1 MNTFCIVMGVRTCR
15 LARTITMHNYG
26 GMTPEDLVD
35 LIAAGESFTVEFKR
49 GQRAAMNDTEIV
61 DAVICM
67 ANGDGG
73 LLLLGVE
80 DDGTITGVE
89 PRHGATTQPHLL
101 QAMILNKTEAPLA
114 TAVELVD
121 VDGKEVAVIEVPKA
135 PVPVGSKAGKYV
147 RRSVRADGKPE
158 CVAYPLHEMLS
169 IGLTAQGRDY
179 AATPARGASMA
190 DLDLAEFDRFR
201 RMCAA
206 GKGDRTL
213 AELSN
218 QDLLRSL
225 RLVLPEHDN
234 ELTLGAVLLFG
245 TPTALERF
253 VPTAEAVFQELRG
266 TTVTTNETIR
276 IPLFRAAERLFELI
290 DVRNSEQELMVGLHR
305 IGVPRVPEGTIR
317 ESIANALVHRDY
329 SEVGPVSV
337 QLSEDRFRVRSPGG
351 FPAGITLQNFLDD
364 SKPRSPILAE
374 AFKRAGIVDRAGR
387 GIREMYVQLL
397 RTGRGIPDY
406 SATNTNAVIVQIST
420 SDADLEMVRFVLE
433 YEDADGRTLLLPQLQ
448 ILHELKAMGPETTAE
463 LVEALKEPE
472 SAVRGH
478 LARLVEMGLVESRGP
493 GRNRRHHLTAAFYRL
508 AQSSEYVRLQDTDPI
523 QQEHMIMAYVEQ
535 FGSITR
541 SKAAQLCH
549 LSPGQA
555 RTVLRRLT
563 DAGQLQLRGE
573 RRGAHYVRSE

>member
-1 MNTFCIVMGVRTCR
+1 
-15 LARTITMHNYG
+15 
-26 GMTPEDLVD
+26 
-35 LIAAGESFTVEFKR
+35 
-49 GQRAAMNDTEIV
+49 
-61 DAVICM
+61 
-67 ANGDGG
+67 
-73 LLLLGVE
+73 
-80 DDGTITGVE
+80 
-89 PRHGATTQPHLL
+89 
-101 QAMILNKTEAPLA
+101 
-114 TAVELVD
+114 
-121 VDGKEVAVIEVPKA
+121 
-135 PVPVGSKAGKYV
+135 
-147 RRSVRADGKPE
+147 
-158 CVAYPLHEMLS
+158 MLS
-169 IGLTAQGRDY
+169 VGLTAHGRDY

-190 DLDLAEFDRFR
+190 GLDFAEFDRFR

-213 AELSN
+213 AGLS
-218 QDLLRSL
+218 DHELLRSL

-234 ELTLGAVLLFG
+234 ELTLGAILLFG
-245 TPTALERF
+245 TPAALERF

-276 IPLFRAAERLFELI
+276 VPLFRAAERLFELI

-305 IGVPRVPEGTIR
+305 IGVPRVPHGTIR

-351 FPAGITLQNFLDD
+351 FPAGITLQNFRDD

-397 RTGRGIPDY
+397 RTGRGVPDY

-433 YEDADGRTLLLPQLQ
+433 YEDADGRVLLLPQLQ
-448 ILHELKAMGPETTAE
+448 ILHELKAMGPETTPE
-463 LVEALKEPE
+463 LVEALNE
-472 SAVRGH
+472 SESSVRTH
-478 LARLVEMGLVESRGP
+478 LARLIEMGLVESRGP

-508 AQSSEYVRLQDTDPI
+508 ARSSEYVRLQDTDPI
-523 QQEHMIMAYVEQ
+523 QQEHMILAFVDQ

-541 SKAAQLCH
+541 SKAAELCH

-555 RTVLRRLT
+555 RTVLKRLT
-563 DAGQLQLRGE
+563 DAGELELRGE
-573 RRGAHYVRSE
+573 RRGSYYVRPTVD

>member
-1 MNTFCIVMGVRTCR
+1 
-15 LARTITMHNYG
+15 MHNYG

-463 LVEALKEPE
+463 LVAALKEPE

-541 SKAAQLCH
+541 SKAAELCH

>member
-1 MNTFCIVMGVRTCR
+1 
-15 LARTITMHNYG
+15 MHNYG

-541 SKAAQLCH
+541 SKAAELCH

>member
-1 MNTFCIVMGVRTCR
+1 MV
-15 LARTITMHNYG
+15 A
-26 GMTPEDLVD
+26 MTPDELAQV
-35 LIAAGESFTVEFKR
+35 IVSGESFTVEFKR
-49 GQRAAMNDTEIV
+49 GQRSTMSDNDIV

-73 LLLLGVE
+73 LLLIGVE
-80 DDGTITGVE
+80 DDGTITGLE

-101 QAMILNKTEAPLA
+101 QAMILNKTESPLA
-114 TAVELVD
+114 TAVEMVNMNGLP
-121 VDGKEVAVIEVPKA
+121 VAVVDVPKA
-135 PVPVGSKAGKYV
+135 PLPVGSKSGKYV
-147 RRSVRADGKPE
+147 RRSLRADGKPE

-169 IGLTAQGRDY
+169 VGLTAQGRDY
-179 AATPARGASMA
+179 AATPARGARIEA
-190 DLDLAEFDRFR
+190 LDPTEFDRFR

-213 AELSN
+213 AELSD
-218 QDLLRSL
+218 QEILRSL

-234 ELTLGAVLLFG
+234 ELTLGAILLFG
-245 TPTALERF
+245 TSTSLERF

-266 TTVTTNETIR
+266 TTVTANETIR
-276 IPLFRAAERLFELI
+276 LPLFRAAVRLFEFI
-290 DVRNSEQELMVGLHR
+290 EVRNSEQELMVGLHR
-305 IGVPRVPEGTIR
+305 VGVPRVPEGTIR

-337 QLSEDRFRVRSPGG
+337 QLSEDRFRVRNPGG
-351 FPAGITLQNFLDD
+351 FPAGITLHNFLDD

-397 RTGRGIPDY
+397 RTGRGVPDY
-406 SATNTNAVIVQIST
+406 SATNAHAVIVEIST
-420 SDADLEMVRFVLE
+420 SDADMEMVRFVLE
-433 YEDADGRTLLLPQLQ
+433 YEDADGRVLLLPQLQ
-448 ILHELKAMGPETTAE
+448 ILHELKAMGPQTTSE
-463 LVEALKEPE
+463 LVEALKEGE
-472 SAVRGH
+472 SAVRTH
-478 LARLVEMGLVESRGP
+478 LAHLVGMGFVESRGP

-523 QQEHMIMAYVEQ
+523 QQEHMILAYVDQ

-541 SKAAQLCH
+541 SKAAELCH

-555 RTVLRRLT
+555 RAVLKRLT
-563 DAGQLQLRGE
+563 DAGELELRGE
-573 RRGAHYVRSE
+573 RRGSYYVRPDLR

>member
-1 MNTFCIVMGVRTCR
+1 MV
-15 LARTITMHNYG
+15 A
-26 GMTPEDLVD
+26 MTPDELAEV
-35 LIAAGESFTVEFKR
+35 IAAGESFTVEFKR
-49 GQRAAMNDTEIV
+49 GQRSAISDNDIV
-61 DAVICM
+61 DAVICL

-73 LLLLGVE
+73 LLLVGVE
-80 DDGTITGVE
+80 DDGTITGLE
-89 PRHGATTQPHLL
+89 PRHGTTTEPHLL
-101 QAMILNKTEAPLA
+101 QAMILNKTESPLA
-114 TAVELVD
+114 TAVELVER
-121 VDGKEVAVIEVPKA
+121 DGMPVVVIDVPKA
-135 PVPVGSKAGKYV
+135 PVPVGSKSGKYV
-147 RRSVRADGKPE
+147 RRSVRADGRPE

-169 IGLTAQGRDY
+169 VGLTAQGRDY
-179 AATPARGASMA
+179 AATPARGARIE
-190 DLDLAEFDRFR
+190 DLDPTEFDRFR

-213 AELSN
+213 AELS
-218 QDLLRSL
+218 DEELLRSL

-234 ELTLGAVLLFG
+234 ELTLGAILLFG
-245 TPTALERF
+245 TSTSLERF

-266 TTVTTNETIR
+266 TTVTANETIR
-276 IPLFRAAERLFELI
+276 LPLLRAAERLFELL

-337 QLSEDRFRVRSPGG
+337 QLSDDRFRVRSPGG

-397 RTGRGIPDY
+397 RTGRGVPDY
-406 SATNTNAVIVQIST
+406 SATNANAVIVQIST

-433 YEDADGRTLLLPQLQ
+433 YEDADGRVLLLPQLQ
-448 ILHELKAMGPETTAE
+448 ILHELKAMGPETTRE
-463 LVEALKEPE
+463 LVEALRE
-472 SAVRGH
+472 SESSVRTH
-478 LARLVEMGLVESRGP
+478 LARLIEMGFVESRGP

-523 QQEHMIMAYVEQ
+523 QQEHMIIAYVDQ

-541 SKAAQLCH
+541 SKAAELCH

-555 RTVLRRLT
+555 RTVLKRLT
-563 DAGQLQLRGE
+563 EAGELELRGE
-573 RRGAHYVRSE
+573 RRGSYYVRPNLI

>member
-1 MNTFCIVMGVRTCR
+1 
-15 LARTITMHNYG
+15 MHNYG